1 MFVFGN
7 AGRLG
12 WIARSFHKFLKINS
26 SELRGWSEP
35 ARRRAVLKGS
45 AWTARREKGTKE
57 RGAKKHTMETTV
69 DARIPTDF
77 LQKFPCKDLT

>member
-1 MFVFGN
+1 MNYSIRVVEFMFVFGN

-45 AWTARREKGTKE
+45 AWTARRENG
-57 RGAKKHTMETTV
+57 GNN
-69 DARIPTDF
+69 P
-77 LQKFPCKDLT
+77 DLMLTIENNATYNL